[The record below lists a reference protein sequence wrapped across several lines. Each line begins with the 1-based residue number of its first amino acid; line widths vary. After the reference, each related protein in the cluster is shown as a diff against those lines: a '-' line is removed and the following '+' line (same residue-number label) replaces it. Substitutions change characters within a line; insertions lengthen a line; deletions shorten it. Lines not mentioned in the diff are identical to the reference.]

1 MAIRLTCLAPISHT
15 AKFTRMNVRFIKG
28 SLLTMDAADQKTM
41 DQKIVYQAVASFTQR
56 LQVHVNRV

>member
-1 MAIRLTCLAPISHT
+1 
-15 AKFTRMNVRFIKG
+15 MNIRFIKG
-28 SLLTMDAADQKTM
+28 SSWTMDAADQKTM

>member
-1 MAIRLTCLAPISHT
+1 
-15 AKFTRMNVRFIKG
+15 MNVRFIKG